1 MTQLHKKFTDSQV
14 KELMER
20 YLKGEI
26 KRKYLQEILGIKRR
40 RFCALV
46 KRYRRDPNSFSIQ
59 YQRKK
64 KSRTIS
70 LSVEENILEELK
82 FEQKLIK
89 DKAIPLKSYNYSFV
103 KEQLK
108 KKYNQQVSLPTII
121 DRAKKH
127 DFYLKKPKRKAH
139 DREVLTNYAGE
150 LIQHD
155 SSLHKWSPY
164 ASEKWYLITS
174 IDDFSR
180 YLLYAILIRK
190 ETTWAHIMALQAL
203 FLKHGLP
210 FSIYADSHRV
220 FRFVRGRDDVWRKNY
235 LLTDEANTQ
244 WKQVIDDC
252 NVKYT
257 PALSPQAKGKVE
269 RPYRWLQ
276 DHLVRICA
284 RENIKDIRGASR
296 ILAQEVYQYNHR
308 RIHSTTLEI
317 PYLRFQRA
325 LKDKK
330 SMFRDFAIK
339 PPFQSIRDIFCI
351 RLERTV
357 NPYRKISINNVV
369 LKADHAPIGAKV
381 ELRVYANERTGLS
394 EIRIWHN
401 NKLMGIQRAKT
412 KDLKLVHF

>member
-1 MTQLHKKFTDSQV
+1 MAQLHKRFTDSQV

-20 YLKGEI
+20 YLKKEI
-26 KRKYLQEILGIKRR
+26 KRSYLQEILGIKRR

-46 KRYRRDPNSFSIQ
+46 MRYREDPFSFSIQ
-59 YQRKK
+59 YQREKK
-64 KSRTIS
+64 TRVISPAVEKTIFK
-70 LSVEENILEELK
+70 ELE

-89 DKAIPLKSYNYSFV
+89 DKDVPLKSYNYSFV

-108 KKYNQQVSLPTII
+108 IKFKQQVSLPTII

-127 DFYLKKPKRKAH
+127 NFYLKKPKRKAH
-139 DREVLTNYAGE
+139 DREVLTNYVGE

-180 YLLYAILIRK
+180 YLLYAILIKK

-210 FSIYADSHRV
+210 SSIYADSHSI
-220 FRFVRGRDDVWRKNY
+220 FRFVQSRDSIWRKHH
-235 LLTDEANTQ
+235 LLTDEADTQ
-244 WKQVIDDC
+244 WKQVLNDC
-252 NVKYT
+252 NVKYI

-276 DHLVRICA
+276 DHIVRICA
-284 RENIKDIRGASR
+284 RENIKDIRGARR
-296 ILAQEVYQYNHR
+296 ILANEVQQYNYHR
-308 RIHSTTLEI
+308 VHSTTGEV
-317 PYLRFQRA
+317 PHFRFQRA

-330 SMFRDFAIK
+330 SLFRNFIIK

-351 RLERTV
+351 RIERTV
-357 NPYRKISINNVV
+357 NPYRKISINNIEIKTNHVP
-369 LKADHAPIGAKV
+369 LGAKV
-381 ELRVYANERTGLS
+381 TLRVYANERTGLS

-401 NKLMGIQRAKT
+401 NKLMGIQKVKT
-412 KDLKLVHF
+412 KDLNIVHF

>member
-1 MTQLHKKFTDSQV
+1 MAQLHKNFTDSQV
-14 KELMER
+14 KDLMER
-20 YLKGEI
+20 YLKKEI
-26 KRKYLQEILGIKRR
+26 KRSYLQEILSIKRR
-40 RFCALV
+40 RFCTLV
-46 KRYRRDPNSFSIQ
+46 KRYREDPNSFSIQ

-70 LSVEENILEELK
+70 LAVEKNILKELT

-89 DKAIPLKSYNYSFV
+89 DKDIALKSYNYSFV

-108 KKYNQQVSLPTII
+108 IKFEQQVSLPTII
-121 DRAKKH
+121 NRAKKH
-127 DFYLKKPKRKAH
+127 NFYLKKPKHKVH
-139 DREVLTNYAGE
+139 DREVLTNYVGE

-180 YLLYAILIRK
+180 YLLYAVLLRK

-210 FSIYADSHRV
+210 SSIYADSHSI
-220 FRFVRGRDDVWRKNY
+220 FRFVQSRDSVWRKHY
-235 LLTDEANTQ
+235 LLTDEADTQ
-244 WKQVIDDC
+244 WKQVLNDC
-252 NVKYT
+252 NVKYI

-276 DHLVRICA
+276 DHIVRLCA
-284 RENIKDIRGASR
+284 RENIKDIRGARR
-296 ILAQEVYQYNHR
+296 ILANEVQQYNYHR
-308 RIHSTTLEI
+308 VHSTTGEV
-317 PYLRFQRA
+317 PHFRFQRA

-330 SMFRDFAIK
+330 SLFRNFIIK

-351 RLERTV
+351 RIERTV
-357 NPYRKISINNVV
+357 NPYRKISINNVEIKTNHV
-369 LKADHAPIGAKV
+369 PLGAKV
-381 ELRVYANERTGLS
+381 ILRVYANERTGLS

-401 NKLMGIQRAKT
+401 NRLMGIQKVKT
-412 KDLKLVHF
+412 KDLNIVHF

>member
-1 MTQLHKKFTDSQV
+1 MAQLHKNFTDSQV
-14 KELMER
+14 KDLMER
-20 YLKGEI
+20 YLKKEI
-26 KRKYLQEILGIKRR
+26 KRSYLQEILSIKRR
-40 RFCALV
+40 RFCTLV
-46 KRYRRDPNSFSIQ
+46 KRYREDPNSFSIQ

-70 LSVEENILEELK
+70 LAVEKNILKELT

-89 DKAIPLKSYNYSFV
+89 DKDIALKSYNYSFV

-108 KKYNQQVSLPTII
+108 IKFEQQVSLPTII
-121 DRAKKH
+121 NRAKKH
-127 DFYLKKPKRKAH
+127 NFYLKKPKHKVH
-139 DREVLTNYAGE
+139 DREVLTNYVGE

-180 YLLYAILIRK
+180 YLLYAVLLRK

-210 FSIYADSHRV
+210 SSIYADSHSI
-220 FRFVRGRDDVWRKNY
+220 FRFVQSRDSVWRKHY
-235 LLTDEANTQ
+235 LLTDEADTQ
-244 WKQVIDDC
+244 WKQVLNDC
-252 NVKYT
+252 NVKYI

-276 DHLVRICA
+276 DHIVRLCA
-284 RENIKDIRGASR
+284 RENIKDIRGARR
-296 ILAQEVYQYNHR
+296 ILANEVQQYNYHR
-308 RIHSTTLEI
+308 VHSTTGEV
-317 PYLRFQRA
+317 PHFRFQRA

-330 SMFRDFAIK
+330 SLFRNFIIK

-351 RLERTV
+351 RIERTV
-357 NPYRKISINNVV
+357 NPYRKISINNVEIKTNHV
-369 LKADHAPIGAKV
+369 PLGAKV
-381 ELRVYANERTGLS
+381 ILRFYANERTGLS

-401 NKLMGIQRAKT
+401 NRLMGIQKVKT
-412 KDLKLVHF
+412 KDLNIVHF

>member
-1 MTQLHKKFTDSQV
+1 MAQLHKNFTDSQV
-14 KELMER
+14 KDLMER
-20 YLKGEI
+20 YLKKEI
-26 KRKYLQEILGIKRR
+26 KRSYLQEILSIKRR
-40 RFCALV
+40 RFCTLV
-46 KRYRRDPNSFSIQ
+46 KRYREDPNSFFIQ

-70 LSVEENILEELK
+70 LAVEKNILKELT

-89 DKAIPLKSYNYSFV
+89 DKDIALKSYNYSFV

-108 KKYNQQVSLPTII
+108 IKFEQQVSLPTII
-121 DRAKKH
+121 NRAKKH
-127 DFYLKKPKRKAH
+127 NFYLKKPKHKVH
-139 DREVLTNYAGE
+139 DREVLTNYVGE

-180 YLLYAILIRK
+180 YLLYAVLLRK

-210 FSIYADSHRV
+210 SSIYADSHSI
-220 FRFVRGRDDVWRKNY
+220 FRFVQSRDSVWRKHY
-235 LLTDEANTQ
+235 LLTDEADTQ
-244 WKQVIDDC
+244 WKQVLNDC
-252 NVKYT
+252 NVKYI

-276 DHLVRICA
+276 DHIVRLCA
-284 RENIKDIRGASR
+284 RENIKDIRGARR
-296 ILAQEVYQYNHR
+296 ILANEVQQYNYHR
-308 RIHSTTLEI
+308 VHSTTGEV
-317 PYLRFQRA
+317 PHFRFQRA

-330 SMFRDFAIK
+330 SLFRNFIIK

-351 RLERTV
+351 RIERTV
-357 NPYRKISINNVV
+357 NPYRKISINNVEIKTNHV
-369 LKADHAPIGAKV
+369 PLGAKV
-381 ELRVYANERTGLS
+381 ILRVYANERTGLS

-401 NKLMGIQRAKT
+401 NRLMGIQKVKT
-412 KDLKLVHF
+412 KDLNIVHF